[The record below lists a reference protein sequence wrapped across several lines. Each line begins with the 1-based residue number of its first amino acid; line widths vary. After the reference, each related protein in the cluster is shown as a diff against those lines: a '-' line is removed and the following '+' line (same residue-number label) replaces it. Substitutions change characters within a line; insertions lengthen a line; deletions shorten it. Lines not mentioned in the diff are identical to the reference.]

1 MEDINPNGTDFSAKV
16 SFSSVVKT
24 VKRFDSHLYEH
35 IIGSFRHDKFLNTY
49 ILYELNNLL
58 NIPGNGLTIKSCL
71 FDAAKLIRNAI
82 KRNLFKKF
90 YWIIF
95 YRSG

>member
-1 MEDINPNGTDFSAKV
+1 MI
-16 SFSSVVKT
+16 
-24 VKRFDSHLYEH
+24 H
-35 IIGSFRHDKFLNTY
+35 FLNTY

-58 NIPGNGLTIKSCL
+58 NIPGNGLTIKNCL

-90 YWIIF
+90 Y
-95 YRSG
+95 